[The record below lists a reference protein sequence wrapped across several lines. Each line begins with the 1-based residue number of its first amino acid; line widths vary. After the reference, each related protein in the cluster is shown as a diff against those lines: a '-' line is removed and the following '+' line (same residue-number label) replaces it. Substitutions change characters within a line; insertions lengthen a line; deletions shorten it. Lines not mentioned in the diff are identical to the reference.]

1 MAPRRTIGEALKNL
15 REQSSRAKKAAKKP
29 VRASKETAAKRRE
42 SVKGKS
48 IAEQKNAP
56 GRIDL
61 KKRREERQT
70 RKAKSDANQKEFNR
84 VLAENKRLTSALKE
98 IRGSAKKSGKITPK
112 RRKEIQRAE
121 AKSLREYRKKK

>member
-1 MAPRRTIGEALKNL
+1 MA
-15 REQSSRAKKAAKKP
+15 
-29 VRASKETAAKRRE
+29 RASRLQVKAKRPIRNSTAKRAMGKPSANKPAPK

-48 IAEQKNAP
+48 IAQQKSAP

-70 RKAKSDANQKEFNR
+70 RKAKNDANQKEFNR

-98 IRGSAKKSGKITPK
+98 IRESSKKNGKITPK